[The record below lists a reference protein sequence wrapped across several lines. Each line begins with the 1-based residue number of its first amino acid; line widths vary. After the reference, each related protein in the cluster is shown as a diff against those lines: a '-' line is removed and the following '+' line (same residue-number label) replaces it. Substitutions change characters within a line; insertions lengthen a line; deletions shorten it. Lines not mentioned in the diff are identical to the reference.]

1 MADEP
6 ESHTLRLLR
15 DIRAKVE
22 ELGAVRAKLDEHD
35 KRFDRLDKQGD
46 EMRQYVSYALGVG
59 AMHGIKLRE
68 VDARQEEQVARDKR
82 MDDLMAEIERRLKKV
97 EEPAD

>member
-6 ESHTLRLLR
+6 ENHTLRMLR
-15 DIRAKVE
+15 DIRAKQ
-22 ELGAVRAKLDEHD
+22 GEHDGRFDSQD

-82 MDDLMAEIERRLKKV
+82 MDELMAEIERRLKKV